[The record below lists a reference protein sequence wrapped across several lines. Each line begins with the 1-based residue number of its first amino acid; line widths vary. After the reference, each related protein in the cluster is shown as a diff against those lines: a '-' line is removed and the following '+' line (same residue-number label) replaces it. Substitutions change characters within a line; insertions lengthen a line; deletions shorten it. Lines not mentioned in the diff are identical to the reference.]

1 MRGRALRAA
10 ADRVVVG
17 VGDGGRAE
25 EATGYGKIKGRTS
38 RLGRSVVLIG
48 FSGDLRASPERDAMC
63 APANCRALSMRIAH
77 RAGFPMNRDDDF
89 HVRPGRIRSSRS
101 QRAKPFIAQA
111 LAAVETAGG
120 RVSRSGR
127 ISKSQGRS
135 PSFARG
141 RVASIRANRLISS
154 RTRLCTVKT
163 RVVRNRGRT
172 APLTRHLDYLRRDG
186 VTRDGEKARLFGPD
200 NDSVDA
206 RAFAERSEED
216 RHHFRFIISPED
228 AVDLEDLKRFTR
240 ELMCQAEKDLGTRL
254 DWAGV
259 DHWNTD
265 NPHVHVILRGR
276 TDDGQDLVIDRDY
289 IRSGLR
295 DRAQDLITQELGPRT
310 ERDISRALDC
320 QVEADRWTALDR
332 QLAADA
338 GPNGVIDVAPSPD
351 RQPDA
356 YQVQKIGR
364 LRYLER
370 LGLAQSVGG
379 GQWILSDEAEA
390 TLRELGSRGDVIKRM
405 HRALTAQGIE
415 RPAAD
420 YMIAAERPGAQ
431 VVGRLVERGH
441 DDELKGTAFA
451 VVDGIDG
458 RVHHIH
464 FPDLGA
470 TGDSAPGSIVE
481 LRVFE
486 DAKGESRAALAVRS
500 DLSLDAQ
507 IKADGATW
515 LDRQLIGGGARDL
528 GGGFGLEVS
537 QAMEARTE
545 HLIEE
550 GLARREAGRVIFA
563 RNFLGTLREREV
575 VALGEK
581 LSQEMRLPFQK
592 AGQGDYIAGTYRQR
606 FLLASGRFAMVDDGL
621 GFKLGP
627 WTPSIEKHLGQH
639 VSGVART
646 DGGVDW
652 SFGRK
657 RGLGL

>member
-1 MRGRALRAA
+1 
-10 ADRVVVG
+10 
-17 VGDGGRAE
+17 
-25 EATGYGKIKGRTS
+25 
-38 RLGRSVVLIG
+38 
-48 FSGDLRASPERDAMC
+48 
-63 APANCRALSMRIAH
+63 
-77 RAGFPMNRDDDF
+77 MNRDDDF
-89 HVRPGRIRSSRS
+89 RVRPGRIRSSRS

-111 LAAVETAGG
+111 LAAVEKAGG

-127 ISKSQGRS
+127 ISKGKGRS

-141 RVASIRANRLISS
+141 RVASVRANRLITS
-154 RTRLCTVKT
+154 RTRLCTVKA
-163 RVVRNRGRT
+163 RVVRNKGKA
-172 APLTRHLDYLRRDG
+172 APLARHLDYLRRDG
-186 VTRDGEKARLFGPD
+186 VTRDGEKARLFGPES
-200 NDSVDA
+200 DSVDA
-206 RAFAERSEED
+206 RALAERSEED
-216 RHHFRFIISPED
+216 RHHFRFIVSPED

-240 ELMCQAEKDLGTRL
+240 ELMRQAEKDLGTKL
-254 DWAGV
+254 DWVGV

-310 ERDISRALDC
+310 ERDIARAVER
-320 QVEADRWTALDR
+320 QVEADHWTALDR

-338 GPNGVIDVAPSPD
+338 GPNGVIDVAPSLD

-390 TLRELGSRGDVIKRM
+390 TLRELGARGDIIKRM
-405 HRALTAQGIE
+405 HRALTDHGIE
-415 RPAAD
+415 RVTANYVLAG
-420 YMIAAERPGAQ
+420 ERDGSPII
-431 VVGRLVERGH
+431 GRLVERGH

-458 RVHHIH
+458 RVHHIR
-464 FPDLGA
+464 FPDLEA
-470 TGDSAPGSIVE
+470 TSDSAPGSIVE
-481 LRVFE
+481 LRVFD

-500 DLSLDAQ
+500 DLALEAQ
-507 IKADGATW
+507 IKAGGTTW
-515 LDRQLIGGGARDL
+515 LDRQLIGGVAREL
-528 GGGFGLEVS
+528 GGGFGLEVR

-545 HLIEE
+545 HLIDE
-550 GLARREAGRVIFA
+550 GLARREAGMVIFA
-563 RNFLGTLREREV
+563 RNLLATLREREV
-575 VALGEK
+575 DALGDKISRET
-581 LSQEMRLPFQK
+581 SLPFQK
-592 AGQGDYIAGTYRQR
+592 AGQGDYVAGTYRQR
-606 FLLASGRFAMVDDGL
+606 FVLASGRFAMVDDGL
-621 GFKLGP
+621 GFKLVP
-627 WTPSIEKHLGQH
+627 WTPSMEKHLGQH
-639 VSGVART
+639 VSGVGRA

-657 RGLGL
+657 RGLGF

>member
-1 MRGRALRAA
+1 
-10 ADRVVVG
+10 
-17 VGDGGRAE
+17 
-25 EATGYGKIKGRTS
+25 
-38 RLGRSVVLIG
+38 
-48 FSGDLRASPERDAMC
+48 
-63 APANCRALSMRIAH
+63 
-77 RAGFPMNRDDDF
+77 MNRNDDF
-89 HVRPGRIRSSRS
+89 RVRPGRIRSSRS

-111 LAAVETAGG
+111 LAAVEKAGG

-127 ISKSQGRS
+127 ISKGKGRS

-141 RVASIRANRLISS
+141 RVASIRANRLITN
-154 RTRLCTVKT
+154 RTRLCTVKA
-163 RVVRNRGRT
+163 RVVRHKGQRG
-172 APLTRHLDYLRRDG
+172 PLSRHLDYLRRDG
-186 VTRDGEKARLFGPD
+186 VTRDGEKARLFGSDSD
-200 NDSVDA
+200 NVDA
-206 RAFAERSEED
+206 REFAERSEED
-216 RHHFRFIISPED
+216 RHHFRFIVSPED

-240 ELMCQAEKDLGTRL
+240 ELMQQAERDLGTKL
-254 DWAGV
+254 DWVGV

-295 DRAQDLITQELGPRT
+295 DRAQDLVTQELGPRT
-310 ERDISRALDC
+310 DRDIAKALDA
-320 QVEADRWTALDR
+320 QVEADRWTTLDR

-338 GPNGVIDVAPSPD
+338 DRNGIIDVAPPPD

-356 YQVQKIGR
+356 YLVQKVGR

-379 GQWILSDEAEA
+379 GQWILGDEAEG
-390 TLRELGSRGDVIKRM
+390 TLRELGLRGDIIKRM
-405 HRALTAQGIE
+405 HQALTGQGIE
-415 RPAAD
+415 RAAAD
-420 YMIAAERPGAQ
+420 YVIAPEHYETQ
-431 VVGRLVERGH
+431 IVGRLVERGH

-458 RVHHIH
+458 RVHHIR
-464 FPDLGA
+464 FPDLDV

-481 LRVFE
+481 LRFFE
-486 DAKGESRAALAVRS
+486 DAKGEGRAALAVRS
-500 DLSLDAQ
+500 DLTLDAQ

-515 LDRQLIGGGARDL
+515 LDRRLIGGDVCDL
-528 GGGFGLEVS
+528 GGGFGLEVR
-537 QAMEARTE
+537 QAMKDRTE

-563 RNFLGTLREREV
+563 RNLLATLRDREV
-575 VALGEK
+575 TALGEK
-581 LSQEMRLPFQK
+581 LAQEMDLPFQK
-592 AGQGDYIAGTYRQR
+592 PGQGDYVAGTYRQR
-606 FLLASGRFAMVDDGL
+606 FALASGCFAMVDDGL
-621 GFKLGP
+621 GFKLVP
-627 WTPSIEKHLGQH
+627 WSPSMEKHHGQH
-639 VSGVART
+639 ISGVART